1 MSVSTKKAD
10 DSFTTEATSE
20 AERSS
25 LGDVDEALS
34 TVDALRSDLGA
45 IQNRLESAI
54 ENLSTTETNLSAARS
69 RIEDADYATEV
80 ANMTR
85 AQILQQAGT
94 SVLAQANQI
103 PQNVLSL
110 LG

>member
-1 MSVSTKKAD
+1 MV
-10 DSFTTEATSE
+10 DSK
-20 AERSS
+20 RSY
-25 LGDVDEALS
+25 
-34 TVDALRSDLGA
+34 LGA
-45 IQNRLESAI
+45 TENRLASVI
-54 ENLSTTETNLSAARS
+54 EGNQLTATNLTAAQS
-69 RIEDADYATEV
+69 RIMDADYAVEV

-85 AQILQQAGT
+85 AQILQQADT